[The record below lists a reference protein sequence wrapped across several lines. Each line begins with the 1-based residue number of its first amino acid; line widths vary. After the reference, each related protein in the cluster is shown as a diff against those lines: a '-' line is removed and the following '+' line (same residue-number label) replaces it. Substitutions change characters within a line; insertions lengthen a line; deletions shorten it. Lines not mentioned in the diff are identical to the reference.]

1 MSVKILGA
9 DLIAYWRAW
18 PLGDD
23 YYLDESPLGETDAGV
38 LALDEEDGLGSPIE
52 PHKKYSINGLLVWQ
66 GRGSPPQGRRELSL
80 ASELKKWLKLRR
92 ESSKVITVDV
102 PLAQLEEIVKL
113 LEGRGLK
120 VVVP

>member
-23 YYLDESPLGETDAGV
+23 YYLDESPLGENDAGV
-38 LALDEEDGLGSPIE
+38 LVLDEEDGGGSPIE
-52 PHKKYSINGLLVWQ
+52 PDKKYHINGLLVWQ
-66 GRGSPPQGRRELSL
+66 GKGPPPVGRGELSL